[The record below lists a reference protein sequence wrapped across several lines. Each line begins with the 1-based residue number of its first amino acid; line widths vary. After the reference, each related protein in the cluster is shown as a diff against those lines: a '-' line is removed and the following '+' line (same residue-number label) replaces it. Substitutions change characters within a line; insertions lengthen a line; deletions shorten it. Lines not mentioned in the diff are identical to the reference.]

1 MASISVARVYD
12 PQQIQPVV
20 ETGQN
25 LGVLVQGDWLFFRVD
40 HVEAV
45 PASRQTT
52 QDLGSVSDAS
62 SSGETEITVVR
73 AQDGNLL
80 HIRMFPLDDV
90 ELDVFHGRS
99 TGGRHTTYSTKA
111 RISPATANTDN
122 FHSLSTAFIF
132 GKDRPMYINAYNET
146 GYALAQSRVRFFGY
160 RYRLD
165 PLPPLVGAALR
176 KHIRGIELEPG
187 EIDMI
192 KNLKVTLVPAE
203 GRE

>member
-12 PQQIQPVV
+12 PAMIQPVV

-40 HVEAV
+40 HVEGV

-52 QDLGSVSDAS
+52 QDLGSVNDAAS
-62 SSGETEITVVR
+62 TGETEITVVR

-111 RISPATANTDN
+111 RISAASANADPH
-122 FHSLSTAFIF
+122 FSISTTFVF
-132 GKDRPMYINAYNET
+132 GKDRPMYINAYNES
-146 GYALAQSRVRFFGY
+146 GYALGQSRVRFFGY

-165 PLPPLVGAALR
+165 PLPPLVGSALR

-187 EIDMI
+187 EVDMI
-192 KNLKVTLVPAE
+192 RNMKVTLVPAE

>member
-12 PQQIQPVV
+12 PAMIQPVV

-40 HVEAV
+40 HVEGV

-52 QDLGSVSDAS
+52 QDLGSVNDAS

-80 HIRMFPLDDV
+80 HVRMFPLDDV

-111 RISPATANTDN
+111 RISAASGNADPYHAI
-122 FHSLSTAFIF
+122 STTFVF

-146 GYALAQSRVRFFGY
+146 GYNLGQSRVRFFGY

-187 EIDMI
+187 EGDMI
-192 KNLKVTLVPAE
+192 RNMKVTLVPAE

>member
-1 MASISVARVYD
+1 MASVTVARVFD
-12 PQQIQPVV
+12 PGMIQPVI

-40 HVEAV
+40 HVEGL

-52 QDLGSVSDAS
+52 QDLGSVSDAG

-80 HIRMFPLDDV
+80 HVRYFPLDEV

-111 RISPATANTDN
+111 RVSPASSNADPYHTTTTT
-122 FHSLSTAFIF
+122 FVF

-146 GYALAQSRVRFFGY
+146 GYALGQARVRFYGY

-165 PLPPLVGAALR
+165 PLQPLVSSALR

-187 EIDMI
+187 ETDMI
-192 KNLKVTLVPAE
+192 RNMKVTLVPAE

>member
-1 MASISVARVYD
+1 
-12 PQQIQPVV
+12 
-20 ETGQN
+20 
-25 LGVLVQGDWLFFRVD
+25 
-40 HVEAV
+40 
-45 PASRQTT
+45 
-52 QDLGSVSDAS
+52 
-62 SSGETEITVVR
+62 
-73 AQDGNLL
+73 
-80 HIRMFPLDDV
+80 
-90 ELDVFHGRS
+90 
-99 TGGRHTTYSTKA
+99 
-111 RISPATANTDN
+111 
-122 FHSLSTAFIF
+122 
-132 GKDRPMYINAYNET
+132 MYINAYNET

>member
-12 PQQIQPVV
+12 PGQIQPVV

-40 HVEAV
+40 HVEGL

-52 QDLGSVSDAS
+52 QDLGAVNDAAS
-62 SSGETEITVVR
+62 TGETEITVVR

-80 HIRMFPLDDV
+80 HVRLFPMDDV

-111 RISPATANTDN
+111 RISPASANTDPH
-122 FHSLSTAFIF
+122 FSATTSFVF
-132 GKDRPMYINAYNET
+132 GKDRPMYINGYNET
-146 GYALAQSRVRFFGY
+146 GYNLGQARVRFFGF

-165 PLPPLVGAALR
+165 PLPPLLSAALR

-187 EIDMI
+187 EIDLI
-192 KNLKVTLVPAE
+192 RNLKVTLVPAE

>member
-12 PQQIQPVV
+12 PAMIQPVV

-40 HVEAV
+40 HVEGV

-52 QDLGSVSDAS
+52 QDLGSVNDAAS
-62 SSGETEITVVR
+62 TGETEITVVR

-80 HIRMFPLDDV
+80 HIRMFPLDAV

-111 RISPATANTDN
+111 RISAASANADPH
-122 FHSLSTAFIF
+122 FSISTTFVF
-132 GKDRPMYINAYNET
+132 GKDRPMYINAYNES
-146 GYALAQSRVRFFGY
+146 GYALGQSRVRFFGY

-165 PLPPLVGAALR
+165 PLPPLVGSALR

-187 EIDMI
+187 EVDMI
-192 KNLKVTLVPAE
+192 RNMKVTLVPAE